1 MMETVMRTSRRWFE
15 CIYYDELH
23 EADGLPVEVHDDDV
37 HVDVE
42 DVVVEATTMILLR
55 PRLRLLLLLLL
66 LSIIHHL
73 SSVGE
78 EVVHRPQ
85 LAPRRWSGLV

>member
-23 EADGLPVEVHDDDV
+23 GADGLPVEVHDDNV

-55 PRLRLLLLLLL
+55 LRLLLLLLL
-66 LSIIHHL
+66 LSIIHRL